1 MSKVV
6 VARPVGGITLNSA
19 LEFLLSDNG
28 EVRVFDSEEQA
39 RKFLTDAGVDPEE
52 LQHMKFMENE

>member
-6 VARPVGGITLNSA
+6 VTRPVGGITLNSA
-19 LEFLLSDNG
+19 LEFLLDDSDA
-28 EVRVFDSEEQA
+28 VRVFDSEEQA
-39 RKFLTDAGVDPEE
+39 RKFLMDAGVDPEE

>member
-1 MSKVV
+1 MRKII

-19 LEFLLSDNG
+19 LEFLLDDSG

-39 RKFLTDAGVDPEE
+39 QKFLTDAGVDPEE
-52 LQHMKFMENE
+52 LRHMKFMENE

>member
-6 VARPVGGITLNSA
+6 VTRPVGGITLNSA
-19 LEFLLSDNG
+19 LEFLLDDNG
-28 EVRVFDSEEQA
+28 AVRVFDSEEQA
-39 RKFLTDAGVDPEE
+39 RKFLMDAGVDPEE